1 MFLSKKKMKNQNGKR
16 LNFQIL
22 QALEALVF
30 YCKIQFVS
38 DEAIG
43 VGRKYGMK
51 KEGQELE
58 GMKEEREV

>member
-43 VGRKYGMK
+43 VGGKYGMK